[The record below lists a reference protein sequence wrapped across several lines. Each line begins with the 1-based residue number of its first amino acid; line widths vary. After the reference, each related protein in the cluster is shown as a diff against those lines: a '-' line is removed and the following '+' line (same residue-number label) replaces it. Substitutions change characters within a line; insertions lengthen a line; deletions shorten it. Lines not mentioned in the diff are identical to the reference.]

1 MWTKAREENHALY
14 PRLEGRIN
22 SNTIKGMMTE
32 IKKVVSVEG
41 AWEFIWHS
49 LKPFVGNQSSANK
62 PIS

>member
-1 MWTKAREENHALY
+1 MWAKAREENHA
-14 PRLEGRIN
+14 PHHRPEGQSN
-22 SNTIKGMMTE
+22 SNTIMGMMTE
-32 IKKVVSVEG
+32 IKNVVSVEG